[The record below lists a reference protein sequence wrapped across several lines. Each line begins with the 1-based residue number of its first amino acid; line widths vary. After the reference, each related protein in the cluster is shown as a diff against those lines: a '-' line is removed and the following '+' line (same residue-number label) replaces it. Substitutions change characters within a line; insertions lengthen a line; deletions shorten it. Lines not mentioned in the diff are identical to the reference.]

1 MLYESIIPCISFS
14 FLYTVPGH
22 AGRLVFG
29 ILNGRACVM
38 MQGRFHMYE
47 GYPLW
52 KVKQRHK
59 PDWVWK
65 KGQRPLSPILLPSC
79 LSKVDFWSPPFSSF
93 MMYVMFFCLGVLVK
107 F

>member
-1 MLYESIIPCISFS
+1 MLCGNIIPFISLS
-14 FLYTVPGH
+14 LYTVPGH

-52 KVKQRHK
+52 KVNWGHK
-59 PDWVWK
+59 SGLDLEERERALYPT
-65 KGQRPLSPILLPSC
+65 LLPNY
-79 LSKVDFWSPPFSSF
+79 LS
-93 MMYVMFFCLGVLVK
+93 
-107 F
+107 

>member
-1 MLYESIIPCISFS
+1 MKASFHAFPS
-14 FLYTVPGH
+14 FLHTVPGH

-59 PDWVWK
+59 PDWVW
-65 KGQRPLSPILLPSC
+65 RRRDIDLSLLFYYLAAS
-79 LSKVDFWSPPFSSF
+79 
-93 MMYVMFFCLGVLVK
+93 LGR